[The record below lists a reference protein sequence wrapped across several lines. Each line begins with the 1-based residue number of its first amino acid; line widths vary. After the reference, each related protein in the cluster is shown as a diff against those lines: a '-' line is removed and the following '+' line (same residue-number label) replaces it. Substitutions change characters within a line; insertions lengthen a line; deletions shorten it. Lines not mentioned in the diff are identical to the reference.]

1 MHFETK
7 IRNHQ
12 TDTFAENTS
21 KVNQRFKRQSNQIK
35 RFGNTTA
42 AFVTEEGNRS
52 VTKTFDLSLIDLA
65 SVFGKVIMTLPSHSG
80 LYCIIK
86 LPFTAI
92 TTGSLS
98 LYYYSISL
106 HFVVPYS
113 DMFSFFVYPAQK

>member
-52 VTKTFDLSLIDLA
+52 VTKTFDLSLIDLS
-65 SVFGKVIMTLPSHSG
+65 SVFGKVIMTLPRP
-80 LYCIIK
+80 LRP
-86 LPFTAI
+86 LPHHQ
-92 TTGSLS
+92 TTIHC
-98 LYYYSISL
+98 YYNRFSISIL
-106 HFVVPYS
+106 LQYILAFCS
-113 DMFSFFVYPAQK
+113 TLQ